1 MSKCVICKNKIG
13 FFAKYFTVDT
23 GEKVCKNCLS
33 NSEPEILIE
42 NLSSAA
48 DVAFHMDNSVG
59 DTYLSS
65 IGEKSLSDSRRENEE
80 ANKKRLQQEL
90 DQKRHLEELAKNR
103 KEATD
108 KASRQEIFHF
118 KVRGTTHYDL
128 AKMVSYARKND
139 LFDPYDGYTDADIKE
154 FSPYEEV
161 YETDFVGLISAIEFR
176 TDPNNKY
183 DKNAIKVIATL
194 DDGEYMLGHVPAG
207 STKDISEIMT
217 KQNNGSIALKIN
229 YTLTGGKYKI
239 AEEKE
244 EEFDFDE
251 DWDVEKEIQQEENE
265 TDFTKNLRIKSGKK
279 EYGFNI
285 QLFDNNIQ

>member
-1 MSKCVICKNKIG
+1 MPKCVICKNKIG

-90 DQKRHLEELAKNR
+90 DQKRHLEELAKKR

-139 LFDPYDGYTDADIKE
+139 LFDPYDGYTAADIKE

-161 YETDFVGLISAIEFR
+161 YETDLVGLISAIEFR

-207 STKDISEIMT
+207 NTKDISEIMT
-217 KQNNGSIALKIN
+217 KQNNEAS
-229 YTLTGGKYKI
+229 
-239 AEEKE
+239 
-244 EEFDFDE
+244 
-251 DWDVEKEIQQEENE
+251 
-265 TDFTKNLRIKSGKK
+265 R
-279 EYGFNI
+279 
-285 QLFDNNIQ
+285 